1 MDQGL
6 ERESPPARGLR
17 PLTAYAI
24 HAAIG
29 ATTATVGFAL
39 AALIRAISQA
49 KVNFVVSLSQR
60 GLTDTVG
67 QAMNWT
73 VVESAVGE
81 GAGEGRGVAAVLSP
95 GRFFLLVGCVLAATL
110 FGTAIATVVGG
121 GPLER
126 GSGLARLKAYL
137 GGAVKGAALAPR
149 SIGRRFVGLGAA
161 QAGGLWVGKEGP
173 LVTIGAG
180 IGNAWSYLPKAP
192 RLLHM
197 PQLALARDDGVR
209 REFVSSGA
217 AAGVAAAFGAPI
229 GALLFVFEEAS
240 SVWDMETTPR
250 IFFSAMVSTFT
261 LNVLQSGA
269 ASGWTSVNLSQPGLV
284 LFGGFVYQPYSLW
297 EVPVM
302 LLLGVVGGLAGGI
315 FNSLSMAVLRRR
327 AAMERRFGRRSRA
340 FEIVVL
346 GVLTSLSTV
355 IMPLVMDSCSPA
367 SGSNVATYQQFLCPD
382 GYYSSSATL
391 FVAPLEQVVRSLF
404 HGTDP
409 LDVGAMLAYATIF
422 FGLLVVSS
430 ASAVPGGLFVPQMIV
445 GATIGRSLG
454 QLLQRTSGTY
464 ALIGAA
470 SLVAGSS
477 RMSISLTVI
486 FLELTYNIEYL
497 LPLMVVIMTA
507 RLASGLIS
515 RTSLLDRQLA
525 FNRVPFVHPTPPAR
539 WLNKEAGHLAV
550 TPDAVLP
557 EIVSLRQ
564 LAEVL
569 GERGTVEALPIV
581 RNDRFVGIVLRAR
594 LAVLITHR
602 ELWCTSRQAAE
613 AAGQVVPASVRRTEF
628 LPTLTSRTRR
638 PVALEDALADALDS
652 SDCYLNLRPFVHPA
666 LSVLTDVPLPRVFH
680 IFTALSLRHLTV
692 VDDEYKV
699 LGIITRGCLSQH
711 HRPAWEGT
719 SRRP

>member
-1 MDQGL
+1 V
-6 ERESPPARGLR
+6 
-17 PLTAYAI
+17 LT
-24 HAAIG
+24 
-29 ATTATVGFAL
+29 
-39 AALIRAISQA
+39 
-49 KVNFVVSLSQR
+49 LSQR
-60 GLTDTVG
+60 GVNATSEGSGSGTAV
-67 QAMNWT
+67 QAT
-73 VVESAVGE
+73 GLPPD
-81 GAGEGRGVAAVLSP
+81 R
-95 GRFFLLVGCVLAATL
+95 FLLLLAAVLAATL
-110 FGTAIATVVGG
+110 LGTTIATAVGG

-137 GGAVKGAALAPR
+137 GGAVQGAALAPR
-149 SIGRRFVGLGAA
+149 SICRRLVGLGAA

-197 PQLALARDDGVR
+197 PQLALARDDGIR

-240 SVWDMETTPR
+240 SVWNMETTPR

-284 LFGGFVYQPYSLW
+284 LFGGFVYQPYKLW

-302 LLLGVVGGLAGGI
+302 LLLGVVGGLAGGL
-315 FNSLSMAVLRRR
+315 FNSLSMAMLRRR
-327 AAMERRFGRRSRA
+327 LAMERRFGTRA
-340 FEIVVL
+340 RLFEVIVL
-346 GVLTSLSTV
+346 GVLTSLSSV
-355 IMPLVMDSCSPA
+355 IMPVLLDSCAPS
-367 SGSNVATYQQFLCPD
+367 SGSNAATYQQFLCPD

-409 LDVGAMLAYATIF
+409 LDVSAMLAYALIF
-422 FGLLVVSS
+422 FCLLVVSS

-454 QLLQRTSGTY
+454 QLLHRTSGTY

-507 RLASGLIS
+507 RFASGLVC
-515 RTSLLDRQLA
+515 RTPLLDRQLA
-525 FNRVPFVHPTPPAR
+525 LQRVPFVYPSPPAK
-539 WLNKEAGHLAV
+539 WLNKVAGHLAV

-564 LAEVL
+564 VAEVL
-569 GERGTVEALPIV
+569 EAPATVEALPVV
-581 RNDRFVGIVLRAR
+581 RHDRFVGVVLRAR
-594 LAVLITHR
+594 LAVIVTHR
-602 ELWCTSRQAAE
+602 ELWCTSAEAAE
-613 AAGQVVPASVRRTEF
+613 AAGNVVPQSVRRTEF
-628 LPTLTSRTRR
+628 LPSLTSRAR
-638 PVALEDALADALDS
+638 PPAALAGTLADALDS
-652 SDCYLNLRPFVHPA
+652 DGCYLNLRPFVHPA
-666 LSVLTDVPLPRVFH
+666 LSVLTEVPLPRVFH
-680 IFTALSLRHLTV
+680 MFTALSLRHLTV

-699 LGIITRGCLSQH
+699 VGIITRGCLSEH
-711 HRPAWEGT
+711 HRPTWEAA
-719 SRRP
+719 SRRPPPAYR